1 MADPRFFRNAGPFSL
16 KDIAEVAG
24 AEIAANA
31 ESTRIVDDVLPL
43 QLASSNHVSFLDN
56 KKYKEDFIAS
66 SAGVCIIAPEMTEIA
81 PAGMVLLTTPQ
92 PYHAYGRVALLFY
105 PSAIGSGQISPNA
118 HVDANALIADDV
130 DIKSGAVVEAGAEIG
145 SGCVIGCNAVIREGV
160 VIGTNTQIG
169 ANTSVSHAIIGNN
182 VIIHQGSQIGQD
194 GYGFAMSPSGHVKI
208 PQLGRVIIGND
219 VEIGA
224 NATIDRGAGPDTEIG
239 EGSKLDNLVHV
250 AHNVK
255 IGRFCIITGQV
266 GISGSTEVGD
276 FVAMGGQ
283 SGLAGHIKI
292 GMGAQIGAQCGVL
305 RDVPPGAKVAGTPAR
320 PVQQWLKEF
329 ADLERAAKKRKT
341 KE

>member
-1 MADPRFFRNAGPFSL
+1 MADPRFYRNAGPFSL
-16 KDIAEVAG
+16 TDIAEVAG
-24 AEIAANA
+24 AEIAADA
-31 ESTRIVDDVLPL
+31 DATRMIDDVQPL
-43 QLASSNHVSFLDN
+43 HLAAANHVSFLDN
-56 KKYKEDFIAS
+56 KKYKDEFAAS
-66 SAGVCIIAPEMTEIA
+66 SAGVCIVDLAMADIA
-81 PAGMVLLTTPQ
+81 PAGMILLTTPQ
-92 PYHAYGRVALLFY
+92 PYHAYGRVADLFY
-105 PSAIGSGQISPNA
+105 PGAVGSEQISPHA
-118 HVDANALIADDV
+118 HVDANAHIADNV
-130 DIKSGAVVEAGAEIG
+130 DIKAGAVIEAGAEIG
-145 SGCVIGCNAVIREGV
+145 AGSVIGYNAVIGEGV

-169 ANTSVSHAIIGNN
+169 SNVGVAYAMIGNN
-182 VIIHQGSQIGQD
+182 VIIHQGTKIGQD
-194 GYGFAMSPSGHVKI
+194 GYGFAMGPTGHVKI

-239 EGSKLDNLVHV
+239 DGSKLDNLVHV

-305 RDVPPGAKVAGTPAR
+305 RDVPAGAKVAGTPAR

>member
-16 KDIAEVAG
+16 NDIAEVAG
-24 AEIAANA
+24 AEIAADA
-31 ESTRIVDDVLPL
+31 DAARMIDDVLPL
-43 QLASSNHVSFLDN
+43 HFASANHVSFLDN
-56 KKYKEDFIAS
+56 KKYKDQFIAS
-66 SAGVCIIAPEMTEIA
+66 SAGACIVAPAMAKIAPTGMT
-81 PAGMVLLTTPQ
+81 LLITPQ
-92 PYHAYGRVALLFY
+92 PYHSYGRVAQLFY
-105 PSAIGSGQISPNA
+105 PSAVGSGQISPHA
-118 HVDANALIADDV
+118 HVDDSARIADNV
-130 DIKSGAVVEAGAEIG
+130 DIKAGAVIEAGVEIG
-145 SGCVIGCNAVIREGV
+145 AGSVIGCNAVIDEGV

-169 ANTSVSHAIIGNN
+169 ANTGVSHAIIGNN
-182 VIIHQGSQIGQD
+182 VIIHQGTKIGQD
-194 GYGFAMSPSGHVKI
+194 GYGFAMGPDGHVKI
-208 PQLGRVIIGND
+208 PQLGRVVIGND

-224 NATIDRGAGPDTEIG
+224 NATVDRGAGPDTEIG

-283 SGLAGHIKI
+283 AGLAGHIKI

-305 RDVPPGAKVAGTPAR
+305 RDVPAGAKVAGTPAR

-329 ADLERAAKKRKT
+329 ADLERAAKKRRT

>member
-1 MADPRFFRNAGPFSL
+1 MADSRFFRNAGPFSL
-16 KDIAEVAG
+16 NEIAEKAL
-24 AEIAANA
+24 AEICSVADTSAMFTDVMPLSSASA
-31 ESTRIVDDVLPL
+31 E
-43 QLASSNHVSFLDN
+43 HVSFLDN
-56 KKYKEDFIAS
+56 KKYKNDFQQS
-66 SAGVCIIAPEMTEIA
+66 KAGACIVAPKMVEFA
-81 PAGMVLLTTPQ
+81 PAGMTLLVTSQ
-92 PYHAYGRVALLFY
+92 PYHAYGRVAQLFY
-105 PSAIGSGQISPNA
+105 PASRGTGHVSSAAHIDNSAI
-118 HVDANALIADDV
+118 IAEDV
-130 DIKSGAVVEAGAEIG
+130 DVRPGAVIEAGAEIG
-145 SGCVIGCNAVIREGV
+145 ARSI
-160 VIGTNTQIG
+160 IG
-169 ANTSVSHAIIGNN
+169 ANAVVGPGVIIGENTSIGQNVGISHAIIGSN
-182 VIIHQGSQIGQD
+182 VIIHQGCMIGQD
-194 GYGFAMSPSGHVKI
+194 GYGFAMASTGHVKI
-208 PQLGRVIIGND
+208 PQLGRVIIGDN

-283 SGLAGHIKI
+283 SGLAGHIKV

-329 ADLERAAKKRKT
+329 AESERAARKKGRG
-341 KE
+341 

>member
-24 AEIAANA
+24 AEIAASVD
-31 ESTRIVDDVLPL
+31 ETLMIDDVMPL
-43 QLASSNHVSFLDN
+43 QSASANHVSFLDN
-56 KKYKEDFIAS
+56 KKYKDEFTAS
-66 SAGVCIIAPEMTEIA
+66 SAGACIVAPEMATIA
-81 PAGMVLLTTPQ
+81 PDGMALLITPQ
-92 PYHAYGRVALLFY
+92 PYHAYGHVAKLFY
-105 PSAIGSGQISPNA
+105 PSAAGTGQISPHA
-118 HVDANALIADDV
+118 HVDSSAKIADNV
-130 DIKSGAVVEAGAEIG
+130 DISAGAVIEAGAEIG
-145 SGCVIGCNAVIREGV
+145 SGSVIASNAVIGKGV
-160 VIGTNTQIG
+160 VIGTNTLIG
-169 ANTSVSHAIIGNN
+169 ANTGISYAIIGDN
-182 VIIHQGSQIGQD
+182 VIIHQGTKIGQD
-194 GYGFAMSPSGHVKI
+194 GYGFAMGPGGHVKI

-239 EGSKLDNLVHV
+239 EGSKLDNLVHI

-305 RDVPPGAKVAGTPAR
+305 RDVPPGTKVAGTPAR

-329 ADLERAAKKRKT
+329 ADLERAAKKRRT